1 MSSVWDAKYNPEPSE
16 LEVKVISYEARIKEL
31 EAESARLRQE
41 CAELCGYDNWEEVQ
55 REKQRALLGGGDD

>member
-31 EAESARLRQE
+31 EAENARLREALEGLKRSGGREWQE
-41 CAELCGYDNWEEVQ
+41 MIDE
-55 REKQRALLGGGDD
+55 LLGGGKK